1 MCWEPSPPVT
11 ALTWETADG
20 LELSR
25 SFSDNVKYNVPVE
38 ISQKVI
44 CYGWDENQEKTP
56 LEFFTLVVHGA

>member
-1 MCWEPSPPVT
+1 MEPSPPVT

-25 SFSDNVKYNVPVE
+25 SFSDNVKYNAPVE

-56 LEFFTLVVHGA
+56 LEFSTLIVHGT